1 MKTPFFLLLVG
12 LTTIVRSELLAPAN
26 DILFPSSKTSS
37 NPLQYAGGNSPY
49 FAGQNALNSDQL
61 QVVDLI

>member
-1 MKTPFFLLLVG
+1 MKTSFFLILVG
-12 LTTIVRSELLAPAN
+12 LTARVKSELLAPAN
-26 DILFPSSKTSS
+26 DILFPSSKTPN

-49 FAGQNALNSDQL
+49 FAGQEGLNLDRL